1 MGMVAVFQFN
11 NQYQM
16 QYVSFVFWPKIMKII
31 SKKENHLKDVQK
43 GLRAIAVGE
52 CLLFVED
59 SLQSSNEVESFIKL
73 FVIQKFYFLCL
84 ENRKTPV

>member
-1 MGMVAVFQFN
+1 MGMVVVFQFN
-11 NQYQM
+11 NLYQI

-73 FVIQKFYFLCL
+73 FVTQKFYCLCL